1 MVMPTGGY
9 LFLKALVALLWEY
22 ASACSPAQETRRSLG
37 VANRECSAYAYC
49 KSGLKKYTPK
59 LTARLKQPSQDVTQF
74 PV

>member
-1 MVMPTGGY
+1 MQAHVVQR
-9 LFLKALVALLWEY
+9 K
-22 ASACSPAQETRRSLG
+22 RLG